1 MLKTK
6 TVQLILDNF
15 LNNLQPTVVSDKNEN
30 TLPYHN
36 KIINFDDSTLYETF
50 VDLGFLKNNI
60 CLFSEGLIDA
70 WPATKEWIK
79 FRNGKLS
86 LDSICKDKGESLVPV
101 VYTK

>member
-1 MLKTK
+1 MLNTK

-15 LNNLQPTVVSDKNEN
+15 LNNLQPTVVCDKNEN
-30 TLPYHN
+30 TILHRN
-36 KIINFDDSTLYETF
+36 KIIYFDDSTLYETF

-86 LDSICKDKGESLVPV
+86 LESICKDKEESLVPV
-101 VYTK
+101 VHTK